1 MESEVTRAVRLG
13 LGLKS
18 EKEGVQCQCGSYRGE
33 CGVST
38 GPAYKTT
45 DSGTVER

>member
-1 MESEVTRAVRLG
+1 MESEVTRAVRVG

-18 EKEGVQCQCGSYRGE
+18 EKEGVQCGSYRGE